1 MSEPLGA
8 AEYRLIVF
16 DWDGTLI
23 DSIGAI
29 VDCTYAMLDELG
41 LPALPRDEILGLIG
55 RGLDESVDA
64 LAPDGDEEI
73 RRRII
78 ETYSRLW
85 FADYHARGQLI
96 AGARQAVDRLA
107 ANGTLLAVATAKSRR
122 GLTSDLERTG
132 MAELFHASRT
142 PNESRPKP
150 HPDMLLEILDELGVR
165 PREALMVG
173 DSIHD
178 LDMSRNAG
186 VPAVAVTSGA
196 QSEASLRRRTPL
208 ACLGSVAE
216 LPAWLDLPT
225 LEKR

>member
-1 MSEPLGA
+1 MSTSPHVTA
-8 AEYRLIVF
+8 YRLVVF

-41 LPALPRDEILGLIG
+41 LPSLPRDEILGLIG

-64 LAPDGDEEI
+64 LAPEGDEAI
-73 RRRII
+73 RRRIV

-85 FADYHARGQLI
+85 FAEYHARGQLI
-96 AGARQAVDRLA
+96 AGARRTVDRLA

-122 GLTSDLERTG
+122 GLISDLERTG
-132 MAELFHASRT
+132 VADLFHASRT

-173 DSIHD
+173 DSVHD
-178 LDMSRNAG
+178 LDMARNAR
-186 VPAVAVTSGA
+186 VPVVAVSSGA
-196 QSEASLRRRTPL
+196 QTEASLRRRTPL
-208 ACLGSVAE
+208 ACLDSVAE
-216 LPAWLDLPT
+216 LPGWLGLS
-225 LEKR
+225 

>member
-1 MSEPLGA
+1 MSRSADLGA
-8 AEYRLIVF
+8 YRLVVF

-41 LPALPRDEILGLIG
+41 LPSLPRDEILALIG

-64 LAPDGDEEI
+64 LAPEGDETI
-73 RRRII
+73 RRRIV

-85 FADYHARGQLI
+85 FADFHARGQLI
-96 AGARQAVDRLA
+96 AGARRAVDRLA
-107 ANGTLLAVATAKSRR
+107 ASGALLAVATAKSRR

-132 MAELFHASRT
+132 VADLFHASRT

-150 HPDMLLEILDELGVR
+150 HPDMLLEILEELGVR
-165 PREALMVG
+165 PNEALMVG
-173 DSIHD
+173 DSVHD
-178 LDMSRNAG
+178 LDMARNAG
-186 VPAVAVTSGA
+186 VPVVAVSSGA
-196 QSEASLRRRTPL
+196 QTEATLRRRTPL

-216 LPAWLDLPT
+216 LPEWLGLP
-225 LEKR
+225 